1 MLTRDVQAFESQFMA
16 STEIVDRDH
25 LAKYSNACQSVKV
38 LHCCWIVVTVSQRVL
53 PMRVT
58 SRKFSR
64 GFTLIE
70 LLVVIAII
78 AILIALLLPAVQQA
92 REAARRT
99 QCKNNLKQ
107 IGLAIHNYE
116 GSCRVFPPS
125 SISGFGRGVWGYPG
139 TGPADPNIRLH
150 SFASLILPYVEAS
163 NLYNTIDYN
172 VSALAPANRNAAS
185 QILPFY
191 RCPSYS
197 GKEFSTDP
205 LYVTTVGFD
214 KFAIRNYVAIGATTV
229 IGLSGGIPANGVM
242 FPQSRTGFRDI
253 TDGTSNTIMV
263 AESREE
269 NASVWIDGTSASV
282 SARYMALVPPTYA
295 GNNVSINYQPYFQ
308 GGVFPNSIGQ
318 NWGPSSQH
326 AGGAHHLLCDGSVRF
341 LSENLDVNVYDAL
354 ATRDGG
360 EVVGEF

>member
-1 MLTRDVQAFESQFMA
+1 MV
-16 STEIVDRDH
+16 
-25 LAKYSNACQSVKV
+25 
-38 LHCCWIVVTVSQRVL
+38 RV
-53 PMRVT
+53 
-58 SRKFSR
+58 SRKSAR

-125 SISGFGRGVWGYPG
+125 SISGFGRGVWNYPG
-139 TGPADPNIRLH
+139 TGPADPSIRLH
-150 SFASLILPYVEAS
+150 SFASLILPYVEAA
-163 NLYNTIDYN
+163 NLYNTLDYN
-172 VSALAPANRNAAS
+172 VSALAPANRTAAS

-197 GKEFSTDP
+197 GKDFSTDP

-229 IGLSGGIPANGVM
+229 VGLSGAIPANGVM

-269 NASVWIDGTSASV
+269 KASVWIDGTSASV

-295 GNNVSINYQPYFQ
+295 GNKVSINYQPYFQ

-326 AGGAHHLLCDGSVRF
+326 TGGAHHLLCDGSVRF

>member
-1 MLTRDVQAFESQFMA
+1 
-16 STEIVDRDH
+16 
-25 LAKYSNACQSVKV
+25 
-38 LHCCWIVVTVSQRVL
+38 
-53 PMRVT
+53 MRVI
-58 SRKFSR
+58 SSKSAR

-78 AILIALLLPAVQQA
+78 AVLIALLLPAVQQA

-107 IGLAIHNYE
+107 MGLAIHNYE

-125 SISGFGRGVWGYPG
+125 SISAPGRGVWNYPG

-172 VSALAPANRNAAS
+172 VSALAPANGNAAS

-205 LYVTTVGFD
+205 LYVTTVGYD

-229 IGLSGGIPANGVM
+229 VGLSGAIPANGVM

-269 NASVWIDGTSASV
+269 KASVWIDGTSASV

-295 GNNVSINYQPYFQ
+295 GNKVSINYQPYFQ

-318 NWGPSSQH
+318 SWGPSSQH
-326 AGGAHHLLCDGSVRF
+326 TGGAHHLLCDGSVRF